1 MSEQIPVSPARLNP
15 LVLLAN
21 RSFLALWL
29 TGAASSTVRWL
40 EMLATAVYVFDQT
53 GSPFLVALLTVLRML
68 PLALLGA
75 VSGALCER
83 FDRRQI
89 QLWGTLCML
98 LVSLLQGWLAY
109 QGLIQLWHLLLG
121 AFLNGVFWTTD
132 MPARRTLLGEI
143 AGPTLLGAA
152 MSLDSV
158 TSNGTRMLGP
168 LLGGLLLE
176 AIGLDGTFFLGVG
189 LYAVGLL
196 ALFWLPWR
204 DTSGTGGGLGL
215 WRSIL
220 EGMQYIRGNRALVGT
235 LLITIIF
242 NLWAF
247 PFTAMVPVIGRD
259 VLGLNPFP
267 VGLLASAEGA
277 GALCSA
283 FLIALL
289 VPPRWYRKLY
299 LYGTTVCLLAILLF
313 SQTTWAPLAGLV
325 LVLAGTGTAAFS
337 TMQAT
342 LVFQAAPIQARGRI
356 MGVLSVCIGTG
367 PIGFLHVGWLASELG
382 APVALSIIALEGLL
396 ALAIVYWH
404 WPEVR

>member
-1 MSEQIPVSPARLNP
+1 MSDTPSPLTLFAKP
-15 LVLLAN
+15 G
-21 RSFLALWL
+21 FLSLWL
-29 TGAASSTVRWL
+29 AGAAASTVRWL
-40 EMLATAVYVFDQT
+40 EMLAFAVYVFDQT

-83 FDRRQI
+83 FDRRRI
-89 QLWGTLCML
+89 QLGGILSML
-98 LVSLLQGWLAY
+98 VLNTILALLAQ
-109 QGLIQLWHLLLG
+109 QQMIQLWHLMLG

-143 AGPTLLGAA
+143 SGPQLLGSA

-176 AIGLDGTFFLGVG
+176 RIGLAGAFILSLG
-189 LYAVGLL
+189 LYLMAFYAVLRL
-196 ALFWLPWR
+196 TWR
-204 DTSGTGGGLGL
+204 DDTGGDGPLSL

-220 EGMQYIRGNRALVGT
+220 EGLDYIRGNRALSGT
-235 LLITIIF
+235 LLITVIF

-259 VLGLNPFP
+259 ILGLSPFP
-267 VGLLASAEGA
+267 VGLLASTEGA
-277 GALCSA
+277 GALVSA
-283 FLIALL
+283 FLIAFLA
-289 VPPRWYRKLY
+289 PPRWYRKLY
-299 LYGTTVCLLAILLF
+299 FFGTINCLIAILVFAQASWTPLAALCLL
-313 SQTTWAPLAGLV
+313 SAG
-325 LVLAGTGTAAFS
+325 AGIAAFA

-342 LVFQAAPIQARGRI
+342 LVFLAAPSKARGRI
-356 MGVLSVCIGTG
+356 MGVLSVCIGVG
-367 PIGFLHVGWLASELG
+367 PIGFLHVGWLADWLG
-382 APVALSIIALEGLL
+382 APSALTIIAVQGLL
-396 ALAIVYWH
+396 AMAAVYRW

>member
-1 MSEQIPVSPARLNP
+1 MSEQTPASPARLNP
-15 LVLLAN
+15 LGLLTN

-40 EMLATAVYVFDQT
+40 EMLATAVFVFDRT

-83 FDRRQI
+83 FDRRKV

-204 DTSGTGGGLGL
+204 DTGGSGSGPGL

-220 EGMQYIRGNRALVGT
+220 EGMQHIRGNRTLVGT

-242 NLWAF
+242 NLWGF

-259 VLGLNPFP
+259 VLGLQPFS

-299 LYGTTVCLLAILLF
+299 LYGTVVCLLAILLF
-313 SQTTWAPLAGLV
+313 SQVTWVPLAGML
-325 LVLAGTGTAAFS
+325 LILAGTGTAAFS

-367 PIGFLHVGWLASELG
+367 PIGFLHVGWLAGWLG
-382 APVALSIIALEGLL
+382 APMALSIIALEGLL
-396 ALAIVYWH
+396 ALAMVYWH

>member
-1 MSEQIPVSPARLNP
+1 MSEQIPTSPARLNP
-15 LVLLAN
+15 LGLLAN

-40 EMLATAVYVFDQT
+40 EMLATAVYVFDRT

-83 FDRRQI
+83 FDRRKI

-109 QGLIQLWHLLLG
+109 QGSIQLWHLLLG

-220 EGMQYIRGNRALVGT
+220 EGMRYIRGNRALVGT

>member
-1 MSEQIPVSPARLNP
+1 MSEQTPASPARLNP
-15 LVLLAN
+15 LGLLTN

-40 EMLATAVYVFDQT
+40 EMLATAVFVFDRT

-83 FDRRQI
+83 FDRRKV

-204 DTSGTGGGLGL
+204 DTGGSGGGPGL

-220 EGMQYIRGNRALVGT
+220 EGMQHIRGNRTLVGT

-242 NLWAF
+242 NLWGF

-259 VLGLNPFP
+259 VLGLQPFS

-299 LYGTTVCLLAILLF
+299 LYGTVVCLLAILLF
-313 SQTTWAPLAGLV
+313 SRVTWVPLAGML
-325 LVLAGTGTAAFS
+325 LILAGTGTAAFS

-367 PIGFLHVGWLASELG
+367 PIGFLHVGWLAGWLG
-382 APVALSIIALEGLL
+382 APMALSIIALEGLL
-396 ALAIVYWH
+396 ALAMVYWH